1 MLIFAS
7 QGEKLDGDIVTH
19 ESFSCLQEAMI
30 LSNEELISI
39 FHT

>member
-1 MLIFAS
+1 MIFCES
-7 QGEKLDGDIVTH
+7 REKLDGDIVTH
-19 ESFSCLQEAMI
+19 ESFSCVQEAMI